1 MCKTRFGSQG
11 MIVVLKQ
18 KELKKIIMAL
28 DTPLLGK
35 SDEIFFC
42 EPFPRCIGH
51 TTPHHR
57 LDFMI
62 GNLMEHPFKKTARKP

>member
-11 MIVVLKQ
+11 IIVVLKQ

-35 SDEIFFC
+35 SDEIFFVNLS
-42 EPFPRCIGH
+42 PGALAAPHH
-51 TTPHHR
+51 TTD
-57 LDFMI
+57 LI
-62 GNLMEHPFKKTARKP
+62 S

>member
-1 MCKTRFGSQG
+1 MCKTRFGSKG

-35 SDEIFFC
+35 SDEIFFVNLSL
-42 EPFPRCIGH
+42 GALA
-51 TTPHHR
+51 TPHHTTD
-57 LDFMI
+57 LI
-62 GNLMEHPFKKTARKP
+62 S